1 MTPSIAGLATRV
13 TKRTTGPQTPRRKWR
28 SARFNDEP
36 VPPSQIRRGQS
47 DAQKNR
53 DRVSSPARPG
63 LNRRG
68 PVSFRSPRTFQR
80 PSDAAVIETQVATWL
95 LLHSVPRETEWNLA
109 PEIPAARLLIGLGLP
124 DAFADDRIEIRWT
137 DGRHRDLS
145 RWEGRRAPGDG
156 GLLLLSAACI
166 LTFGRAKF
174 ARADPDGPEA
184 GPRAATPVF

>member
-1 MTPSIAGLATRV
+1 MPRKTVIAFLALLVLASIGAALYRFALPGLS
-13 TKRTTGPQTPRRKWR
+13 
-28 SARFNDEP
+28 SARP
-36 VPPSQIRRGQS
+36 TPP
-47 DAQKNR
+47 
-53 DRVSSPARPG
+53 
-63 LNRRG
+63 
-68 PVSFRSPRTFQR
+68 
-80 PSDAAVIETQVATWL
+80 VIETQVATWL

-137 DGRHRDLS
+137 DGRQRDLS